1 MAKSVGEK
9 EEALWGRKRPVAI
22 DRQRQ
27 SGVLTSRLHLH
38 CHISSGPEAH
48 YGCASSVW
56 FVSKG
61 DHLIAAEDWFM
72 TSFPMDICTELV
84 KAPASV
90 NWCLRSQ
97 RHIHSCSYLRFTDVK
112 TTLKSFSGRSCV
124 QTFQQIKLRTH
135 VMYSYSAAQL
145 IYNHII
151 NS

>member
-61 DHLIAAEDWFM
+61 DHLITAEDWFM
-72 TSFPMDICTELV
+72 TSFPYGHLHGAGEGSCFCELV
-84 KAPASV
+84 SALSKA
-90 NWCLRSQ
+90 
-97 RHIHSCSYLRFTDVK
+97 HT
-112 TTLKSFSGRSCV
+112 
-124 QTFQQIKLRTH
+124 
-135 VMYSYSAAQL
+135 
-145 IYNHII
+145 
-151 NS
+151 